1 MYYREVLKIKPELAE
16 ICARFPEELD
26 GHFYLQKYRPHELIH
41 QKNSVLTRV
50 GILLEGAFRVVNE
63 LENGNIFMIE
73 INEPISFTGEIALL
87 SGRRITSIT
96 IETIKDCLI
105 AFLPVNLFEKWLMN
119 DISLLR
125 YVSVLVANKLYSTSY
140 HIGERMFY
148 STKYVV
154 LNYIL
159 TNCAEQSGSGERI
172 VRKTRQEICEEIGM
186 SVNTIN
192 RTLQFFR
199 DEGQIEIRKGKIFL
213 DKQKYEKACEA
224 LAVYISE
231 NRNGAKS

>member
-1 MYYREVLKIKPELAE
+1 MYYRELLEMKPELTQ
-16 ICARFPEELD
+16 ICDRFPKELD
-26 GHFYLQKYRPHELIH
+26 GQFYLQKYRPHELIH

-50 GILLEGAFRVVNE
+50 GILLEGTFRVVNE
-63 LENGNIFMIE
+63 LENGNLFMIE

-87 SGRRITSIT
+87 SGRKMTSVT
-96 IETIKDCLI
+96 IETITDCTI
-105 AFLPVNLFEKWLMN
+105 AFLPVDIFEEWLMN

-148 STKYVV
+148 SSKYVV

-159 TNCAEQSGSGERI
+159 SNCVELSNGNRI
-172 VRKTRQEICEEIGM
+172 VKKKRQEICEEIGM

-192 RTLQFFR
+192 RTLQHFR
-199 DEGQIEIRKGKIFL
+199 DKGLIEIQKGKIL
-213 DKQKYEKACEA
+213 LTGHEYEKACEV
-224 LAVYISE
+224 LEVYITE
-231 NRNGAKS
+231 NRNGSK